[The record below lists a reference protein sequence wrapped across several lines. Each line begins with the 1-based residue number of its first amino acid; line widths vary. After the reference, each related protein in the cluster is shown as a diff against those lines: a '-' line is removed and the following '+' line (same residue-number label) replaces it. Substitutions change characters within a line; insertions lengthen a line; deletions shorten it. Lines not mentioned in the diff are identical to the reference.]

1 MHKNTL
7 QLLDINYKE
16 YHLVEWLSHLGAKC
30 FQIGCMSFLRTRTSE
45 RLFIYEVLDNTKN
58 FDAGPNLL
66 EEETRLL
73 QIGQHLLNFQN
84 R

>member
-1 MHKNTL
+1 M

-16 YHLVEWLSHLGAKC
+16 YHLVEWLSHLGAKG
-30 FQIGCMSFLRTRTSE
+30 FQIGFMSFLRARTSK

-58 FDAGPNLL
+58 FDVGPNLL
-66 EEETRLL
+66 EEEKRPL
-73 QIGQHLLNFQN
+73 QIRQHLLNFQN